1 MLLKYRNSNN
11 IYGTFELNDDGELVD
26 YELHVP
32 INIPLIPVPITLTNL
47 HTITLK
53 SRGVNRM
60 KEIVEE
66 VSLPI
71 IEVHKSMT
79 KYDLVKYVL
88 QVDPVQL
95 DQLHQ
100 DN

>member
-1 MLLKYRNSNN
+1 MLFKYRNSNN
-11 IYGTFELNDDGELVD
+11 IHGTFELNDDGELVD

-32 INIPLIPVPITLTNL
+32 INIPLIPIPITLTNL

-53 SRGVNRM
+53 SRGINRM
-60 KEIVEE
+60 KELEEE
-66 VSLPI
+66 VPLVTLNS
-71 IEVHKSMT
+71 HKSKT

-95 DQLHQ
+95 DQSHQ